1 MILNI
6 SAGTLTINDTTYEA
20 DVTGDNTI
28 SFRLSDTDIYVFHYT
43 HDQLI
48 KIDAYDTHGHFQ
60 DSIDLDGIDCQ
71 LIY

>member
-6 SAGTLTINDTTYEA
+6 SAGTLTINDTTYDA

-28 SFRLSDTDIYVFHYT
+28 SFRLSHTDIYVFHYT

-48 KIDAYDTHGHFQ
+48 QIDAYDTQGHFQ
-60 DSIDLDGIDCQ
+60 DSIDLDDIDCQ